1 MSQRIRVIA
10 SGEHHQLAGVKSRE
24 LEVANKFLLSLD
36 ARGLSPR
43 TIRAY
48 AYDLLVLYR
57 WLDGCPKALEELKQ
71 PDLLEFVHAQKEAG
85 AHPHSINRRLI
96 VTSLVYR
103 FCTNQEID
111 SAPGTSLPSPY
122 YRGRGRDRVLGLH
135 VLGKPAHKAL
145 SVKAPQKIVEP
156 LNTTQVKNFLRT
168 CHRYRDTCIVY
179 LMLLCGLRSREVLS
193 LQVTDV
199 IFEDHRLR
207 VRGKGNKERMLP
219 LPSVLLSSIRD
230 YLEFE
235 RPFNCIDDNLFVVLQ
250 GKRQG
255 RAMTPAGLRSLF
267 RHRRKD
273 ETISPANPHRFR
285 HTFGTNMAR
294 CGVRLP
300 VLREMMGHANHETTL
315 QYINLSMADI
325 AEEYKR
331 AAAQIQERY
340 ETD

>member
-1 MSQRIRVIA
+1 MSQEIRVTA
-10 SGEHHQLAGVKSRE
+10 SGEHHQLVGVKSRE
-24 LEVANKFLLSLD
+24 LEVANKFLSSLD
-36 ARGLSPR
+36 ARCLSPR

-57 WLDGCPKALEELKQ
+57 WLDESQQKLEELKQ
-71 PDLLEFVHAQKEAG
+71 PDLLEFVHTQKKAG
-85 AHPHSINRRLI
+85 AHPHSINRRLL

-103 FCTNQEID
+103 FCTNREID

-122 YRGRGRDRVLGLH
+122 YRGRGRDRFLGLH
-135 VLGKPAHKAL
+135 SLGKPVHKAL

-156 LNTTQVKNFLRT
+156 LEAIQVKTFLRT
-168 CHRYRDTCIVY
+168 CRRYRDICIVY

-199 IFEDHRLR
+199 VFGDSRLR
-207 VRGKGNKERMLP
+207 VSGKGNKERILP

-230 YLEFE
+230 YLDFE
-235 RPFNCIDDNLFVVLQ
+235 RPLNCIDDALFVVLQ

-255 RAMTPAGLRSLF
+255 LVMTPAGLRSLF
-267 RHRRKD
+267 RHRRKG
-273 ETISPANPHRFR
+273 EKISSANPHRFR
-285 HTFGTNMAR
+285 HTFGTDMAR

-300 VLREMMGHANHETTL
+300 VLRDMMGHASHETTL

-325 AEEYKR
+325 ADEYKR

-340 ETD
+340 EEN